1 MAITQELK
9 EVVVTAEVAEVPT
22 LYYMTVHNKD
32 RVFTAP
38 MVLKARNAEADT
50 LNFTETTINK
60 DGEPYSYTRTL
71 SVAQLTRDDVVLG
84 TNGYSLYRGVYESLE
99 AAQLAA
105 KNHKDNS

>member
-9 EVVVTAEVAEVPT
+9 DVVLTAEIAEVPT

-32 RVFTAP
+32 RVFTAS
-38 MVLKARNAEADT
+38 MVLKAKNIANDV
-50 LNFTETTINK
+50 LSFTETTTNK

-71 SVAQLTRDDVVLG
+71 SVAQLTKDDVVLG

-105 KNHKDNS
+105 ETHKNN